1 MRCCACAE
9 CCDLTGECGA
19 ILIRPGIS
27 AAPPHSR
34 VTAQPDRLQALT
46 RIIQKG
52 DAVLFTGAGFSAEAR
67 DGAGNCLPDSKAMI
81 AELWSM
87 LFPDEEPDEST
98 LADLYDVALLRAP
111 DRLRV
116 YLQTRLQ
123 IGDTALPRSFA
134 TWFGAPWHRIY
145 TLNVDNL
152 ECAVARQFELP
163 RPLVSLSALAKE
175 IPRASKHVLEVVHLN
190 GIASDDPADV
200 TFSTMQYAARLC
212 EADRAYERLVDDL
225 RTRPFVFVGTT
236 LDEVVLW
243 KHVQLERQAN
253 GGNAARH
260 SSFLISPSLTKARQT
275 LLAANGI
282 QWVEATAA
290 EVAEKV
296 LAPLERAA

>member
-1 MRCCACAE
+1 M
-9 CCDLTGECGA
+9 
-19 ILIRPGIS
+19 
-27 AAPPHSR
+27 
-34 VTAQPDRLQALT
+34 
-46 RIIQKG
+46 
-52 DAVLFTGAGFSAEAR
+52 LFTGAGFSAEAR
-67 DGAGNCLPDSKAMI
+67 DCAGNSLPDSKVMI
-81 AELWSM
+81 TELWPM

-111 DRLRV
+111 DRLRE

-123 IGDTALPRSFA
+123 IGDTPLPQTFA
-134 TWFGAPWHRIY
+134 SWFAAPWHRIY

-163 RPLVSLSALAKE
+163 RPLVSISALSKE
-175 IPRASKHVLEVVHLN
+175 VPKASKDVLQVVHLN

-212 EADRAYERLVDDL
+212 EADREYERLVEDL

-243 KHVQLERQAN
+243 KHVQLERQHN
-253 GGNAARH
+253 GGDAPRH
-260 SSFLISPSLTKARQT
+260 HSFLVSPSLTRARH
-275 LLAANGI
+275 LLLHSNGI
-282 QWVEATAA
+282 HWVRGTAA
-290 EVAEKV
+290 EVAEQV